1 MKEYFSDS
9 SFAPPHVFVTPPPPQ
24 TSCLSH
30 TLDQRRASQFTS
42 IVSFKIVS
50 LLPIVFVRSP
60 CAHFS
65 SPFYQLVVGDEL
77 SGHHGDLHHSPIF
90 PGKNVSVGHHCRLS
104 ICTHFDWL

>member
-9 SFAPPHVFVTPPPPQ
+9 SFAPPHVFVTPPPLKPVVCR
-24 TSCLSH
+24 TPSIKEELCSLH
-30 TLDQRRASQFTS
+30 LLH
-42 IVSFKIVS
+42 IVSYVS
-50 LLPIVFVRSP
+50 LIPIVRSP

-90 PGKNVSVGHHCRLS
+90 PGKLVSDGHHCRLS